1 MYKRIG
7 TVVAMALLSLPVL
20 AQEAPAPAA
29 SAAKNLPAVVV
40 SGELPGPGLWKV
52 SKGDHVLWI
61 LGTLSPLPKKM
72 QWQSQ
77 QVEAVELGA
86 QALLLPPSIEVG
98 AKGGFFSHLFLLPR
112 LIGIRKN
119 PDDKKLVDVLPPP
132 VYARWQ
138 GLKARY
144 IGHDGGVEKFRPI
157 FAAGK
162 LYEAAVKDA
171 GLSDDNVVG
180 QQVRKLAKQH
190 DIAEVS
196 TSFEFTIADPKA
208 AIAEFRHGSMDDT
221 ACLVQ
226 TMDQVEHDLPH
237 MQAEANAWA
246 TGDIDTLASLRRDRH
261 DDACDDAFNGS
272 DLARQQGLQ
281 DVRGKVAQ
289 SWLKAATD
297 ALAKNQRTFALLPMG
312 ELLSP
317 KGYLAELKAQGYTVA
332 TPNDLDDDPAP
343 ASSTAPSPAG
353 NTTGSAAR

>member
-1 MYKRIG
+1 MRKR
-7 TVVAMALLSLPVL
+7 VWMAAMLGLTGLPAL
-20 AQEAPAPAA
+20 AQTGPAPAA
-29 SAAKNLPAVVV
+29 TAAKTLSAVVV

-52 SKGDHVLWI
+52 SRGDHVLWI

-72 QWQSQ
+72 QWQAR

-86 QALLLPPSIEVG
+86 QALLLPPAVEVD
-98 AKGGFFSHLFLLPR
+98 AKGGFFSKLLLLPR

-119 PDDKKLVDVLPPP
+119 PDDKQLVDVLPPP

-144 IGHDGGVEKFRPI
+144 LGHDGGVEKFRPI

-171 GLSDDNVVG
+171 GLTDDDVAG
-180 QQVRKLAKQH
+180 KQVRKLAKQH
-190 DIAEVS
+190 AIPQVS
-196 TSFEFTIADPKA
+196 TSFKFTIADPKA
-208 AIAEFRHGSMDDT
+208 AIAAFRHGSMDDA
-221 ACLVQ
+221 ACLAQ
-226 TMDQVEHDLPH
+226 TMDRVEHDLPH

-246 TGDIDTLASLRRDRH
+246 TGDIDTLAALRRDRRQ
-261 DDACDDAFNGS
+261 DACADAFDGS

-281 DVRGKVAQ
+281 DVRGKIAQ
-289 SWLKAATD
+289 SWLKAATE
-297 ALAKNQRTFALLPMG
+297 ALAKNQRTLALLPMG

-317 KGYLAELKAQGYTVA
+317 EGYLARLKAQGYTVE
-332 TPNDLDDDPAP
+332 TPNDLDADPAP

-353 NTTGSAAR
+353 STTGAVAR